1 MIDKERMEAM
11 EAMATVEA
19 NGIAWRSDMH
29 TAVVDEAARTGKPPL
44 LVAAAHA
51 LAVTLSPDLG
61 AFPAR
66 LWGEYVAWLSGTLD
80 AARAKRWARAVGERR

>member
-29 TAVVDEAARTGKPPL
+29 AAVADEAARTGKPPL

-51 LAVTLSPDLG
+51 LVVSISPGLT

-80 AARAKRWARAVGERR
+80 ARRAKRWSRAVGGR